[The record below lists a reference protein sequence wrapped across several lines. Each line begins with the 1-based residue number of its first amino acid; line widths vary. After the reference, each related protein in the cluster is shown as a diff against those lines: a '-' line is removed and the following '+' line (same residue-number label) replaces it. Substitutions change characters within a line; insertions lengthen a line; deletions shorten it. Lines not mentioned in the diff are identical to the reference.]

1 VDDGIDGGTD
11 GMGWIARQGGRDER
25 IEGAKGKLECWPRA
39 SQIKFIGCISLS
51 PRGTSYDV

>member
-1 VDDGIDGGTD
+1 MDGGTD
-11 GMGWIARQGGRDER
+11 GMGWIARQDERDER